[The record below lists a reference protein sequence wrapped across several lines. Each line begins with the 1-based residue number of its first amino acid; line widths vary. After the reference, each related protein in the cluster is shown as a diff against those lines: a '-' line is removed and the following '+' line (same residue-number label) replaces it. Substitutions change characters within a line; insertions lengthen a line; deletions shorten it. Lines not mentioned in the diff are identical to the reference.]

1 MRRGVIT
8 SLDIKEYLEKYD
20 GSEVVNKLS
29 AVSGVSKETVK
40 ERVKMYKKINGL
52 LEEDEEK

>member
-1 MRRGVIT
+1 MRKGVIT

-20 GSEVVNKLS
+20 DSEVVSKLS

-40 ERVKMYKKINGL
+40 ERIKIYKKINGL
-52 LEEDEEK
+52 LEEKEE